1 MQRMTPFALM
11 LGLALATTA
20 HAKPE
25 KGQVKFDAN
34 APVAEQI
41 RNVETAINSEDYSEI
56 GLEDKSRVQQALGR
70 IKIKMGDH
78 ERVEQVSPQDRTE
91 IFNDQEVINTIMTRA
106 HADSRAGRPAA
117 PAHRRH
123 ALGRQ
128 RPSLAGP
135 CRRPDRHHLRRAG
148 PRLQDTAHALRY
160 TLR

>member
-70 IKIKMGDH
+70 IKIKMGDTNAWS
-78 ERVEQVSPQDRTE
+78 RSVRRTAPRSS
-91 IFNDQEVINTIMTRA
+91 TTRK
-106 HADSRAGRPAA
+106 
-117 PAHRRH
+117 
-123 ALGRQ
+123 
-128 RPSLAGP
+128 
-135 CRRPDRHHLRRAG
+135 
-148 PRLQDTAHALRY
+148 
-160 TLR
+160 

>member
-1 MQRMTPFALM
+1 MQRMIPVALM

-25 KGQVKFDAN
+25 KAQVKFDAN

-41 RNVETAINSEDYSEI
+41 RSVEAAINSEDYSEM

-78 ERVEQVSPQDRTE
+78 ERIEQVSPQDRTQ

-106 HADSRAGRPAA
+106 HADSRMV
-117 PAHRRH
+117 
-123 ALGRQ
+123 
-128 RPSLAGP
+128 
-135 CRRPDRHHLRRAG
+135 CRRERTTGSNMPQSVCLTVAQRRKAEEDS
-148 PRLQDTAHALRY
+148 RKALNDGQRFNNY
-160 TLR
+160 KP

>member
-70 IKIKMGDH
+70 PARD
-78 ERVEQVSPQDRTE
+78 
-91 IFNDQEVINTIMTRA
+91 F
-106 HADSRAGRPAA
+106 ADYAREAAATGVWGAAG
-117 PAHRRH
+117 
-123 ALGRQ
+123 
-128 RPSLAGP
+128 
-135 CRRPDRHHLRRAG
+135 
-148 PRLQDTAHALRY
+148 
-160 TLR
+160 